1 MARRVR
7 LHIGTMKSAT
17 TYLQDLCEQHLDH
30 LARSGIYWPE
40 GVLKYAA
47 IRAFFGRAEPQTDPP
62 EAWSTLSSRMQEHG
76 DDVVLSNE
84 LLAAL
89 DSSKVERLLG
99 ALAPTEAHVVIT
111 ARDPARVIPSAW
123 QTAIRNGVKTFSWT
137 EFSSAVC
144 ADLATTAS
152 TSDSGAPAGQ
162 NPSDAD
168 EVHEWFWRQ
177 HDLVRLVH
185 RWQEFVPRERI
196 TIVTVPPPGSDRQ
209 VVSRRFGSAIGV
221 NLAGLTE
228 PSRTNSTLGAY
239 SSELVRRVNLAM
251 QGAEKVERTYGI
263 KVALAASTLGSL
275 ADSEPGFGLSEKQ
288 HSWVRRRAT
297 QTVEALRLSG
307 VRIEGDLDD
316 LIPDVMPLSAG
327 VDPTN
332 ASDAQLLQTA
342 VRGLIGMA
350 KNAAR
355 LRIKCN
361 DLRTNLAMLQ
371 VEHDVLQQRLSQQE
385 AVLSRGFTRRTAE
398 SEGA

>member
-30 LARSGIYWPE
+30 LAESGIYWPG

-62 EAWSTLSSRMQEHG
+62 EAWSILSSRVREHAN
-76 DDVVLSNE
+76 DVVLSNE

-89 DSSKVERLLG
+89 DRAKVERLM
-99 ALAPTEAHVVIT
+99 AAFAPTEAHVVIT

-123 QTAIRNGVKTFSWT
+123 QTAIRNGVKTFSWAD
-137 EFSSAVC
+137 FSSAVC
-144 ADLATTAS
+144 ADIATVETPSGSARS
-152 TSDSGAPAGQ
+152 ADPILSDV
-162 NPSDAD
+162 D

-196 TIVTVPPPGSDRQ
+196 TIVTVPPAGSDRQ

-228 PSRTNSTLGAY
+228 PKRTNSRLGAY

-251 QGAEKVERTYGI
+251 QGAAQAERTYGI
-263 KVALAASTLGSL
+263 KTALAASTLGLL
-275 ADSEPGFGLSEKQ
+275 ADSEPGFGLSETQ

-307 VRIEGDLDD
+307 VRIEGDLDE
-316 LIPDVMPLSAG
+316 LIPDVIPPSGG
-327 VDPTN
+327 VDPTT
-332 ASDAQLLQTA
+332 ASDGQLLQTA
-342 VRGLIGMA
+342 VQGLIGMA

-355 LRIKCN
+355 LRIKCD

-371 VEHDVLQQRLSQQE
+371 VERDVLQQRLSQQE
-385 AVLSRGFTRRTAE
+385 VGPNGGQTRRSVVPDSA
-398 SEGA
+398 